1 MNNSLLQ
8 LKKLIT
14 THYKNLVINPNQ
26 EIELQPLNILI
37 GANGSGKTNL
47 ISILKFLKDCVT
59 PIDGSQGVTA
69 YQQAV
74 INQLGGSKLLDGNLP
89 YPANA
94 TYVFELTDNQ
104 TLPSIRFEVTL
115 HAKDTMS
122 IPFIVEESFYHHQI
136 EPFYYYRCHHKQ
148 TGMGVVS
155 INNPDETQ
163 KGTHFEEITG
173 VPTNEL
179 TLLAIPKLLEE
190 SHFAPEKAPIYKAR
204 RRLLETVQAWRFYNA
219 NDMSLKAIRDAY
231 PKIGAN
237 DIFLSATG
245 ENLPLVLDNL
255 MQHPTYG
262 VDFEEHI
269 NHAMKSILPNTR
281 KIKTYR
287 SNLSLAVQWHFEEMR
302 EPFYLSELSDG
313 SVRML
318 CWATLLHSPILPTLL
333 VIDEPELGLHV
344 AWMQILAEWIK
355 NAAHKTQVMISTHSP
370 DLLDYFTDSVK
381 NVLCFERQ
389 DKSHFTIKPLSTSA
403 LSSKIEEGW
412 QLGDLYRI
420 GDPDLGGWPW

>member
-26 EIELQPLNILI
+26 AIELQPLNIFI

-47 ISILKFLKDCVT
+47 INVLKFLQACVT
-59 PIDGSQGVTA
+59 PSEGSQGVTA

-74 INQLGGSKLLDGNLP
+74 INQLGGSKLLDGNLLHP
-89 YPANA
+89 ENA
-94 TYVFELTDNQ
+94 TYLFELSDNQ
-104 TLPSIRFEVTL
+104 TLPAIRFEVTL
-115 HAKDTMS
+115 HAQDAMS
-122 IPFIVEESFYHHQI
+122 IPFILEESFSHHQI
-136 EPFYYYRCHHKQ
+136 EPFYYYRSHHKQ

-155 INNPDETQ
+155 INDETQ
-163 KGTHFEEITG
+163 MGTHFEKITN

-204 RRLLETVQAWRFYNA
+204 RRLLETVQQWRFYNA
-219 NDMSLKAIRDAY
+219 NDMSLKAIREAY

-237 DIFLSATG
+237 DIFLSPSG

-255 MQHPTYG
+255 MQHSNYG
-262 VDFEEHI
+262 LDFEEQI
-269 NHAMKSILPNTR
+269 NHAMKSVLPNTR
-281 KIKTYR
+281 KIKTAR
-287 SNLSLAVQWHFEEMR
+287 SNLSLAVQWHFNEMR

-355 NAAHKTQVMISTHSP
+355 NAANNTQVIISTHSP

-389 DKSHFTIKPLSTSA
+389 DQSHFRLKPLSASA